1 MSKMGW
7 FGGSYGRLRS
17 PEIAPID
24 RAFIRVPISVRFS
37 RLGISTCDGQAGRRT
52 GRHTMTAYTAL
63 P

>member
-24 RAFIRVPISVRFS
+24 RAFIRVPIALGLAVLVY
-37 RLGISTCDGQAGRRT
+37 RLVTDRQADGQADTR
-52 GRHTMTAYTAL
+52 
-63 P
+63 